1 MKRILI
7 VLTAVSFL
15 AACAKTE
22 SGDKKAEL
30 ESLKKQQSELT
41 TKIAALE
48 AEISKENPG
57 ENQKVKFVSIDT
69 LKTVDFTH
77 YVEVHG
83 QVQADQNVNIIP
95 RAMGPVVK
103 VYAQVGDRVKKGQ
116 VLAKIDDAL
125 IRKSIDELNTRLEL
139 LTTIYNKQKNLW
151 DQKIGTE
158 VAYLQAKNNKEA
170 LENSIA
176 TAKEQLDNTNIKS
189 PIDGIVDQADVKEGQ
204 MVSPGA
210 FPAFRVV
217 NFSQLRATAEL
228 AESYLN
234 TVNTGDDVVVMFPD
248 LKEEVKSK
256 IDFAANAINP
266 VSRTFKVEVKL
277 SNNKNYRP
285 NMLSVMKIID
295 YKAAKAITVPMNI
308 IQSDQAGNYVYIVN
322 TDGAKLVVKKAVVT
336 VGEVYRGT
344 AEIKAGL
351 KAGDKIITA
360 GYQDLNEGDIVKL

>member
-7 VLTAVSFL
+7 LLTATSL
-15 AACAKTE
+15 LIACSK
-22 SGDKKAEL
+22 SNSSDKKAEL
-30 ESLKKQQSELT
+30 ETLKKQQSELT

-48 AEISKENPG
+48 AELAKENPE

-69 LKTVDFTH
+69 LTTTEFTH

-103 VYAQVGDRVKKGQ
+103 VYAQIGQQVKKGQ
-116 VLAKIDDAL
+116 VLAKIDDAI
-125 IRKSIDELNTRLEL
+125 IRKSLDELYTRLDL
-139 LTTIYNKQKNLW
+139 VTTVYNKQKNLW

-158 VAYLQAKNNKEA
+158 IAYLQAKNNKEA
-170 LENSIA
+170 LENTIA
-176 TAKEQLDNTNIKS
+176 TTKEQLDYTNIKS
-189 PIDGIVDQADVKEGQ
+189 PIDGVVDQADVKEGE
-204 MVSPGA
+204 MVAPGGR
-210 FPAFRVV
+210 PAFRVV
-217 NFSQLRATAEL
+217 NFSQLKATAEL

-234 TVNTGDDVVVMFPD
+234 TVNSGDAVVVSFPD
-248 LKEEVKSK
+248 LKQEVNTK

-285 NMLSVMKIID
+285 NMLSVLKIID
-295 YKAAKAITVPMNI
+295 YKASKAITVPMNI
-308 IQSDQAGNYVYIVN
+308 IQSDQAGNYVFIVN
-322 TDGAKLVVKKAVVT
+322 NDGTKLVVKKAVVT
-336 VGEVYRGT
+336 VGEIYRGI
-344 AEIKAGL
+344 AEIKSGL
-351 KAGDKIITA
+351 NAGDKIITA